1 MSGLSRRIS
10 SENKMNSNA
19 DPTPPLAVITGS
31 ARRLG
36 KAIAVELARRGY
48 AIGLHYHHSEQ
59 EARQFADELRAV
71 GVVVELLH
79 ADLGDPAQIDALFQ
93 QIDALPFPLRVWV
106 NSAAVMARGDLRTLA
121 VEEWDAIL
129 ALNLRAPWLCARGAA
144 ERMTEGG
151 VIINLTDSGVHK
163 TWSSFP
169 AYSVSK
175 AALETLTRLL
185 AKTLAPA
192 VRVNAVAPGLILRA
206 EDMPEADWQR
216 LVARLPLQQAGS
228 AEDVARAVGFLV
240 ESEHITGETISVDGG
255 YQLV

>member
-1 MSGLSRRIS
+1 
-10 SENKMNSNA
+10 MNSTA
-19 DPTPPLAVITGS
+19 DPTPLAVITGA

-36 KAIAVELARRGY
+36 KAIAIELARRGY
-48 AIGLHYHHSEQ
+48 AIGLHYHHSEP
-59 EARQFADELRAV
+59 EARRTADELRAT
-71 GVVVELLH
+71 GAVVALLC
-79 ADLGDPAQIDALFQ
+79 ADLGDPLQIDGLFQ
-93 QIDALPFPLRVWV
+93 QVDALPFSLKVWV
-106 NSAAVMARGDLRTLA
+106 NSAAVMPRGDLRSLA
-121 VEEWDAIL
+121 VAEWDATL

-144 ERMTEGG
+144 ERMIAGG
-151 VIINLTDSGVHK
+151 VIINLTDSGVRK

-216 LVARLPLQQAGS
+216 LVARLPMQRAGS
-228 AEDVARAVGFLV
+228 AQDVARAVGFLV
-240 ESEHITGETISVDGG
+240 ESEHITGETIVVDGG